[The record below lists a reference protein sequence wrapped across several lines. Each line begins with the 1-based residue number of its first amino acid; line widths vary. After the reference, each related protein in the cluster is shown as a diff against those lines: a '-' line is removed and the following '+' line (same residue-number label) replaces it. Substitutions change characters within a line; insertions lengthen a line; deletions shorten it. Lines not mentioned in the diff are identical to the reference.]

1 MTKRHIIAAI
11 GQNSCKAQ
19 VRAAGPPACGGRRSF
34 AAEPSFGR
42 LACGPN
48 LRLTK
53 AQSRSC
59 WRMDWR
65 MRFSR
70 RETCTCVIP
79 RRRATSVWVFLR

>member
-1 MTKRHIIAAI
+1 MPKPCFGCDRAEFL
-11 GQNSCKAQ
+11 Q

-48 LRLTK
+48 PRIAK

-59 WRMDWR
+59 WRMD
-65 MRFSR
+65 
-70 RETCTCVIP
+70 
-79 RRRATSVWVFLR
+79 

>member
-1 MTKRHIIAAI
+1 MPKPCF
-11 GQNSCKAQ
+11 GCD
-19 VRAAGPPACGGRRSF
+19 RAEFLQGAGTGRRPARGGRRSF

-48 LRLTK
+48 PRLAK